1 MRSPF
6 SMLRVLQFIRDNVDD
21 APSWMDRRDGICP
34 MLFDTARHLHAA
46 GFARTDEFQ
55 EVYEVTCAD
64 MAAWPKHSGTISY
77 PVRHPELAPELAY
90 YYTEDKWDAST
101 EYGRNRRE
109 LLDYL
114 IEKEKT
120 RA

>member
-1 MRSPF
+1 MCNPF
-6 SMLRVLQFIRDNVDD
+6 SMLQVLQFIRDNVDD
-21 APSWMDRRDGICP
+21 APSWMYRRDGICP
-34 MLFDTARHLHAA
+34 MLFDTARHLHGA
-46 GFARTDEFQ
+46 GFTSTDEFQ

-64 MAAWPKHSGTISY
+64 MAAWPKHSGTIIY
-77 PVRHPELAPELAY
+77 PVRHPELAPEQAY
-90 YYTEDKWDAST
+90 YHTEDKWDAST

-114 IEKEKT
+114 IEKEKA